1 MRYVVL
7 SPHLDD
13 GIFSVCDYMLAAPGA
28 LLLTVFAGVP
38 PEGTATPYDTGCGFE
53 DSRKAIFSRR
63 FENAT
68 ACEFLG
74 IEHREW
80 DFLDGQY
87 GAIGQGVQIID
98 SLLEEFTGAELVM
111 PLGLHHPDHV
121 LVSESAEMI
130 LDSFSK
136 VYVYADLPY
145 AGMYPLE
152 MDARL
157 QRWTTEL
164 VWKQP
169 ASQEKQI
176 ALQAFP
182 SQIGDKDAMPH
193 VLGNEMVWRIR

>member
-1 MRYVVL
+1 MSYVVL

-13 GIFSVCDYMLAAPGA
+13 GVFSVCDYMLTIPDA
-28 LLLTVFAGVP
+28 LLLTVFAGFP
-38 PEGTATPYDTGCGFE
+38 PQGTATPYDTGCGFE
-53 DSRKAIFSRR
+53 DSRSAIISRR

-74 IEHREW
+74 LEHREW

-87 GAIGQGVQIID
+87 GVTGQGVQIID
-98 SLLEEFTGAELVM
+98 ALLEEFGGWDILM

-121 LVSESAEMI
+121 LVSESVEMI
-130 LDSFSK
+130 LDAFNK

-152 MDARL
+152 MDERL
-157 QRWTTEL
+157 QRWITEL
-164 VWKQP
+164 VWKHP
-169 ASQEKQI
+169 CSQEKQI
-176 ALQAFP
+176 AVQAFV

-193 VLGNEMVWRIR
+193 VLGNEMVWRIK